1 MLGANDTRTQAR
13 DTSADVRVA
22 ALNLKFLSLFSPGRN
37 KLLLRSAFLSV
48 SDLGIP
54 TVDSVFSPHF
64 THSRSVG
71 GNIHNELYFSSSS

>member
-13 DTSADVRVA
+13 DTSADVCVA
-22 ALNLKFLSLFSPGRN
+22 ALKFLSLFSPGRN
-37 KLLLRSAFLSV
+37 KLPLRSAFLSV